1 VREPFFAPRKIGDIA
16 VKVVV
21 VGTGYVGLVTGA
33 CLASVGNRVTCVDTN
48 QDKIAQ
54 LKDGIIPIHEPT
66 LDEYVI
72 SGVRQRNLHFS
83 TSLEKALDDAPD
95 FVFIA
100 VGTPPDEDGSADLT
114 HVVAVAREIGA
125 KLRYPTIV
133 VDKSTVPVGTAE
145 LVESTIQTA
154 LNARDEQPSFTVV
167 SNPEFLKEG
176 TAIEDFLRPARV
188 IVGTDC
194 IDAAE
199 AMRELYAPFTRN
211 HDRLQ
216 VMGVRDSE
224 FTKYAANAML
234 ATRISFMNELAV
246 LCDRIG
252 VDVEKVRS
260 GLGSDP
266 RIGPNFL
273 YAGVGYGGSCFPKD
287 VKALIKTG
295 SDHGV
300 EMGILHAV
308 EERNAKQKRY
318 LIEKIVAHY
327 QGNVEGK
334 RFALWGLAFKA
345 GTDDM
350 REAPA
355 NDIIAALLEEGA
367 SVVAH
372 DPVAEHTARKAFPS
386 GWLESGKLAFAGTT
400 EESLRSA
407 DALVVIT
414 DWKHFRAP
422 HWPDVAEALADRM
435 VFDGRN
441 LYSRPELA
449 RHGLG
454 YVGIGR

>member
-1 VREPFFAPRKIGDIA
+1 

-48 QDKIAQ
+48 QEKIAQ

-66 LDEYVI
+66 LDQYVL
-72 SGVRQRNLHFS
+72 SGVRQGNLHFS
-83 TSLEKALDDAPD
+83 TSLEKALSDGPD

-100 VGTPPDEDGSADLT
+100 VGTPPDEDGSADLS
-114 HVVAVAREIGA
+114 HVVAVAREIGQ

-133 VDKSTVPVGTAE
+133 VDKSTVPVGTAD
-145 LVESTIQTA
+145 LVESTIQAA
-154 LNARDEQPSFTVV
+154 LNVREHQPSFRVV

-188 IVGTDC
+188 IVGTSCPETAD
-194 IDAAE
+194 

-216 VMGVRDSE
+216 VMGVRDAE
-224 FTKYAANAML
+224 MTKYAANAML

-246 LCDRIG
+246 LCDRMG
-252 VDVEKVRS
+252 VDVEKVRG

-266 RIGPNFL
+266 RIGPSFL

-295 SDHGV
+295 LDHGV
-300 EMGILHAV
+300 EMDILHAV
-308 EERNAKQKRY
+308 EQRNAKQKLY
-318 LIEKIVAHY
+318 LIEKLLAHY
-327 QGNVEGK
+327 KGDIAGK

-355 NDIIAALLEEGA
+355 NDIIAALLEQGA

-372 DPVAEHTARKAFPS
+372 DPVAENTARKAFPA
-386 GWLESGKLAFAGTT
+386 GWLESGNVTFAAST
-400 EESLRSA
+400 EESLLAA
-407 DALVVIT
+407 DALVVVT

-422 HWPDVAEALADRM
+422 HWPDIAEALADRI

-441 LYSRPELA
+441 LYSHAELA